1 MLSELERHMDSNAK
15 QVLNNLQFLDKLKEA
30 SSLTGKISE
39 METITDNS
47 PTQGNSL
54 QDYKNRLEKTRKE
67 LSDLSN
73 KYVEHQ
79 YTKEGV
85 AKNNIIEQWLDL
97 TMQLEKAQSELQIVQ
112 ESRRALDENTNFSL
126 Q

>member
-1 MLSELERHMDSNAK
+1 
-15 QVLNNLQFLDKLKEA
+15 
-30 SSLTGKISE
+30 
-39 METITDNS
+39 MENITDNS

-73 KYVEHQ
+73 KYVEQ
-79 YTKEGV
+79 YTKKGV

-97 TMQLEKAQSELQIVQ
+97 AMQ
-112 ESRRALDENTNFSL
+112 
-126 Q
+126 